1 MNLKSKLLKHKS
13 NSRIVYS
20 ARDGEI
26 HKELQKI
33 NKEIIN
39 KYSLKLPNRNAIIK
53 TIIQFLSQGEINL
66 KRKELLFTPL
76 DFKVI
81 KMDIKNFFP
90 SINKHILYKKIVK
103 SSILN
108 DSSIGTIKSFIF
120 SNEYKGIPLGLSFSN
135 SLSELYLEDFD
146 SIVQLQWNPLLY
158 VRYVDDLLIIV
169 NDAVDEDEVKNFI
182 KAQLKEYHLEVNN
195 EKTIVRK
202 SNSHHFK
209 FDYLGYEF
217 SKYQIRFINSE
228 GKEKTKNKL
237 AIDISEK
244 KFKAKFLNKLIR
256 YFKRFKNDHDQLES
270 FWILYY
276 RLKNLIHGVSSKGD
290 NNQVIKFGLSYSY
303 GLINSEARMRMFL
316 KMYHHFIRYYKKN
329 NYLSSRQVYILFNI
343 VSTSNTVVTSNSS
356 REDILSLFNNR
367 YHYEKLSVK
376 ILEQICSRI
385 GVSFSSQQYTHEY
398 LEFNKINLQ
407 KKIMKKLSL
416 RFGDD

>member
-20 ARDGEI
+20 ARYGEI
-26 HKELQKI
+26 HKELRKI
-33 NKEIIN
+33 NQEIIN
-39 KYSLKLPNRNAIIK
+39 KYSLKLPNRNAIIR

-66 KRKELLFTPL
+66 NRKELLFTPL
-76 DFKVI
+76 NFKVI

-108 DSSIGTIKSFIF
+108 DSSIETIKSFIF
-120 SNEYKGIPLGLSFSN
+120 SSEYKGIPLGLSFSN

-158 VRYVDDLLIIV
+158 VRYVDDILIIV
-169 NDAVDEDEVKNFI
+169 NDAVDEDEVKKFL
-182 KAQLKEYHLEVNN
+182 KAQLKEYYLEVNN

-202 SNSHHFK
+202 SNSNHFK

-217 SKYQIRFINSE
+217 SKYQRKFINSE
-228 GKEKTKNKL
+228 EKEKTKNNL
-237 AIDISEK
+237 SIDISEK
-244 KFKAKFLNKLIR
+244 KFKAKLLNKLIR
-256 YFKRFKNDHDQLES
+256 YFKRFKNDHDQPES

-290 NNQVIKFGLSYSY
+290 NNQVVKFGLSYSY

-356 REDILSLFNNR
+356 REDILSLLNNR

-416 RFGDD
+416 RYGDY

>member
-244 KFKAKFLNKLIR
+244 KFKAKLLNKLIR
-256 YFKRFKNDHDQLES
+256 YFKRFKNDHDEAKA
-270 FWILYY
+270 FWTLYY

-290 NNQVIKFGLSYSY
+290 NNQVVKFGLSYSY
-303 GLINSEARMRMFL
+303 GLINSETRMRMFL
-316 KMYHHFIRYYKKN
+316 KVYHHFIRYYKKN
-329 NYLSSRQVYILFNI
+329 NYLSSRQVYILLNI
-343 VSTSNTVVTSNSS
+343 VSTGNKVVTSNSS
-356 REDILSLFNNR
+356 REDILSLLNNR

-398 LEFNKINLQ
+398 LEFHKINLQ

>member
-20 ARDGEI
+20 ARNGEV

-90 SINKHILYKKIVK
+90 SINKHILYKKIFK
-103 SSILN
+103 TSILN

-244 KFKAKFLNKLIR
+244 KFKAKLLNKLIR

-356 REDILSLFNNR
+356 REDILSLLNNR

>member
-53 TIIQFLSQGEINL
+53 TIIQFLSQREINL

-244 KFKAKFLNKLIR
+244 KFKAKLLNKLIR
-256 YFKRFKNDHDQLES
+256 YFKRFKNDHDEAKA
-270 FWILYY
+270 FWTLYY

-290 NNQVIKFGLSYSY
+290 NNQVVKFGLSYSY
-303 GLINSEARMRMFL
+303 GLINSETRMRMFL

-329 NYLSSRQVYILFNI
+329 NYLSSRQVYILLNI
-343 VSTSNTVVTSNSS
+343 VSTGNKVVTSNSS
-356 REDILSLFNNR
+356 REDILSLLNNR

>member
-1 MNLKSKLLKHKS
+1 MN
-13 NSRIVYS
+13 RT
-20 ARDGEI
+20 R
-26 HKELQKI
+26 QRWPR
-33 NKEIIN
+33 
-39 KYSLKLPNRNAIIK
+39 SL
-53 TIIQFLSQGEINL
+53 TH
-66 KRKELLFTPL
+66 KRK
-76 DFKVI
+76 
-81 KMDIKNFFP
+81 
-90 SINKHILYKKIVK
+90 K
-103 SSILN
+103 SE
-108 DSSIGTIKSFIF
+108 KP
-120 SNEYKGIPLGLSFSN
+120 K
-135 SLSELYLEDFD
+135 LYLEDFD

-158 VRYVDDLLIIV
+158 VRYVDDILIIV
-169 NDAVDEDEVKNFI
+169 NDAVDEDKVKKFI

-202 SNSHHFK
+202 SNSNHFK

-217 SKYQIRFINSE
+217 SKYQKKFINSE
-228 GKEKTKNKL
+228 GKEKTKNNL
-237 AIDISEK
+237 VIDISEK
-244 KFKAKFLNKLIR
+244 KFKTKLLNKLIR
-256 YFKRFKNDHDQLES
+256 YFKRFKNDHDQPES

-290 NNQVIKFGLSYSY
+290 NNQVVKFGLSYSY

-329 NYLSSRQVYILFNI
+329 NYLSSRQVYILLNI

-356 REDILSLFNNR
+356 REAILSLLNKR
-367 YHYEKLSVK
+367 YHYEKLSVN

-416 RFGDD
+416 RYGDD

>member
-20 ARDGEI
+20 ARNGEV

-244 KFKAKFLNKLIR
+244 KFKAKLLNKLIR

-356 REDILSLFNNR
+356 REDILSLLNNR

>member
-256 YFKRFKNDHDQLES
+256 YFKRFKNDHDQPES

-356 REDILSLFNNR
+356 REDILSLLNKR

>member
-53 TIIQFLSQGEINL
+53 TIIQFLSKGEINL

-256 YFKRFKNDHDQLES
+256 YFKRFKNDHDQPES

-356 REDILSLFNNR
+356 REDILSLLNNR

>member
-20 ARDGEI
+20 AWDGEI

-39 KYSLKLPNRNAIIK
+39 KYSLKLPNRNAIIR

-103 SSILN
+103 SSILS
-108 DSSIGTIKSFIF
+108 DSSIETIKSFIF
-120 SNEYKGIPLGLSFSN
+120 SSEYKGIPLGLSFSN

-158 VRYVDDLLIIV
+158 VRYVDDILIIV

-202 SNSHHFK
+202 SNSNHFK
-209 FDYLGYEF
+209 FVYLGYEF
-217 SKYQIRFINSE
+217 SKYQKRIINSK
-228 GKEKTKNKL
+228 GKEKPENYL
-237 AIDISEK
+237 VIDISEK
-244 KFKAKFLNKLIR
+244 KFKAKLLNKLIR
-256 YFKRFKNDHDQLES
+256 YFKRFKNDHDKPES

-290 NNQVIKFGLSYSY
+290 NNQVVKFGLSYSY
-303 GLINSEARMRMFL
+303 GLINSEVRMRMFL

-329 NYLSSRQVYILFNI
+329 NYLSSRQVYILLNI
-343 VSTSNTVVTSNSS
+343 VSTGNKVVTSNSS
-356 REDILSLFNNR
+356 RDDILSLLNNR

-376 ILEQICSRI
+376 VLEQICLRI

>member
-202 SNSHHFK
+202 SNYHHFK

-256 YFKRFKNDHDQLES
+256 YFKRFKNDHDQPES

-356 REDILSLFNNR
+356 REDILSLLNNR

>member
-256 YFKRFKNDHDQLES
+256 YFKRFKNDHDQPES

-276 RLKNLIHGVSSKGD
+276 RLKNLIHGVLSKGD

-356 REDILSLFNNR
+356 REDILSLLNNR

>member
-1 MNLKSKLLKHKS
+1 M
-13 NSRIVYS
+13 
-20 ARDGEI
+20 
-26 HKELQKI
+26 
-33 NKEIIN
+33 
-39 KYSLKLPNRNAIIK
+39 
-53 TIIQFLSQGEINL
+53 
-66 KRKELLFTPL
+66 FTPL

-108 DSSIGTIKSFIF
+108 DSSIGTIKSFIL

-244 KFKAKFLNKLIR
+244 KFKAKLLNKLIR

-356 REDILSLFNNR
+356 REDILSLLNNR

>member
-39 KYSLKLPNRNAIIK
+39 KYSLKLPNRNAIIR

-76 DFKVI
+76 NFKVI

-108 DSSIGTIKSFIF
+108 DSSIETIKSFIF
-120 SNEYKGIPLGLSFSN
+120 SSEYKGIPLGLSFSN
-135 SLSELYLEDFD
+135 SLSELYLEGFD

-244 KFKAKFLNKLIR
+244 KFKAKLLNKLIR

-356 REDILSLFNNR
+356 REDILSLLNNR

>member
-1 MNLKSKLLKHKS
+1 MNLKSKLLKYKS

-256 YFKRFKNDHDQLES
+256 YFKRFKNDHDQPES

-356 REDILSLFNNR
+356 REDILSLLNNR

>member
-217 SKYQIRFINSE
+217 SKYQMRFINSE

>member
-356 REDILSLFNNR
+356 REDILSLLNNR

>member
-39 KYSLKLPNRNAIIK
+39 KYSLKLPNRNAIIR

-103 SSILN
+103 SSILS
-108 DSSIGTIKSFIF
+108 DSSIETIKSFIF
-120 SNEYKGIPLGLSFSN
+120 SSEYKGIPLGLSFSN

-158 VRYVDDLLIIV
+158 VRYVDDILIIV
-169 NDAVDEDEVKNFI
+169 NYAVDEDEVKDFI

-202 SNSHHFK
+202 SDSNHFK

-217 SKYQIRFINSE
+217 SKYQKKFINSE
-228 GKEKTKNKL
+228 GKEKTENNL
-237 AIDISEK
+237 IIDISEK
-244 KFKAKFLNKLIR
+244 KFKDKLLNKLIR
-256 YFKRFKNDHDQLES
+256 YFKRFKNDHDKPKS

-290 NNQVIKFGLSYSY
+290 NNQVVKFGLSYSY
-303 GLINSEARMRMFL
+303 GLINSKARMRMFL
-316 KMYHHFIRYYKKN
+316 KMYHHLIRYYKKN
-329 NYLSSRQVYILFNI
+329 NYLSSRQVYILLNI
-343 VSTSNTVVTSNSS
+343 VSTGNKVVTSNSS
-356 REDILSLFNNR
+356 RDDILSLLNNR

-376 ILEQICSRI
+376 ILEQICLRI

>member
-244 KFKAKFLNKLIR
+244 KFKAKLLNKLIR

-356 REDILSLFNNR
+356 REDILSLLNNR

-385 GVSFSSQQYTHEY
+385 GVSFISQQYTHEY

>member
-256 YFKRFKNDHDQLES
+256 YFKRFKNDHDQPES

-329 NYLSSRQVYILFNI
+329 NYLSSRQVYILLNI
-343 VSTSNTVVTSNSS
+343 V
-356 REDILSLFNNR
+356 
-367 YHYEKLSVK
+367 
-376 ILEQICSRI
+376 
-385 GVSFSSQQYTHEY
+385 
-398 LEFNKINLQ
+398 
-407 KKIMKKLSL
+407 
-416 RFGDD
+416 

>member
-108 DSSIGTIKSFIF
+108 DSSIETIKSFIF
-120 SNEYKGIPLGLSFSN
+120 SSEYKGIPLGLSFSN
-135 SLSELYLEDFD
+135 SLSELYLEGFD

-244 KFKAKFLNKLIR
+244 KFKAKLLNKLIR

-356 REDILSLFNNR
+356 REDILSLLNNR

>member
-20 ARDGEI
+20 ARNGEV

-244 KFKAKFLNKLIR
+244 KFKAKLLNKLIR

-356 REDILSLFNNR
+356 REDILSLLNNR

-407 KKIMKKLSL
+407 KKL
-416 RFGDD
+416 

>member
-20 ARDGEI
+20 ARNGEV

-81 KMDIKNFFP
+81 KMDLKNFFP

-244 KFKAKFLNKLIR
+244 KFKAKLLNKLIR

-290 NNQVIKFGLSYSY
+290 NNQVVKFGLSYSY

-356 REDILSLFNNR
+356 REDILSLLNNR

>member
-90 SINKHILYKKIVK
+90 SINKHILYKKIAK

-217 SKYQIRFINSE
+217 SKYQMRFINSE

>member
-20 ARDGEI
+20 ARNGEV

-81 KMDIKNFFP
+81 KMDLKNFFP

-158 VRYVDDLLIIV
+158 VRYVDDILIIV

-244 KFKAKFLNKLIR
+244 KFKAKLLNKLIR

-356 REDILSLFNNR
+356 REDILSLLNNR

>member
-256 YFKRFKNDHDQLES
+256 YFKRFKNDHDQPES

-356 REDILSLFNNR
+356 REDILSLLNKR
-367 YHYEKLSVK
+367 YHYEKLSVN

>member
-217 SKYQIRFINSE
+217 SKYQMRFINSE

-329 NYLSSRQVYILFNI
+329 NYLSSRQVYILLNI
-343 VSTSNTVVTSNSS
+343 V
-356 REDILSLFNNR
+356 
-367 YHYEKLSVK
+367 
-376 ILEQICSRI
+376 
-385 GVSFSSQQYTHEY
+385 
-398 LEFNKINLQ
+398 
-407 KKIMKKLSL
+407 
-416 RFGDD
+416 